1 MHLCGSSSHG
11 AWWKRALPSL
21 QVLLFHEIGGWCLSS
36 CGKPPG
42 ASYMYFHVIPP
53 GVPDKAGAC
62 GERDI
67 LIIRQG
73 DSMTLVTC
81 SGFQLMQACLAA
93 LPFPH
98 TPLLKWDRRQGCRY
112 WARKGWSYF
121 PLGEKQD
128 PLYQSFKS
136 IFFHSIMCIRVS
148 LWQNI

>member
-1 MHLCGSSSHG
+1 
-11 AWWKRALPSL
+11 
-21 QVLLFHEIGGWCLSS
+21 
-36 CGKPPG
+36 
-42 ASYMYFHVIPP
+42 
-53 GVPDKAGAC
+53 
-62 GERDI
+62 
-67 LIIRQG
+67 
-73 DSMTLVTC
+73 MTLVTC

-136 IFFHSIMCIRVS
+136 IFFSQHHVYSCQSVAKYLRQANFSRKGVCLQFWMLKSELQARDHSSEQEAREAGVPHFS
-148 LWQNI
+148 LRAEPPGTWRTPTRLHILEAQLHPRGITG